1 MRGVLSLSA
10 QPNVSSRATRALSLV
25 LLALPAACSSS
36 GTGASPSGA
45 ASHAALHSAASAPA
59 PSASAPPSASADA
72 SASAEPSVSAEPT
85 PKQALEGIDA
95 GADVSDAALPYD
107 PKNKV
112 LPPAD
117 SAELQARAKQLFEAI
132 VADDPPKGD
141 GFWFP
146 KEPFLPLKDVKGPDK
161 YWDQLHRTFA
171 ADVRRYHKKGAKKGW
186 ADAKFVKFE
195 LGSKP
200 KWVPP
205 GDEANKIGYYRSFH
219 GKLRYEQG
227 GEARAL
233 DVHTVISWQG
243 RWFIT
248 HLDDFKKKKK

>member
-1 MRGVLSLSA
+1 MTLRELA
-10 QPNVSSRATRALSLV
+10 PC
-25 LLALPAACSSS
+25 LALAAAALVGCSSS
-36 GTGASPSGA
+36 GTGAAPG
-45 ASHAALHSAASAPA
+45 SHAASAAASVSAA
-59 PSASAPPSASADA
+59 PTVDAGPLASST
-72 SASAEPSVSAEPT
+72 ASAEASASAEPT
-85 PKQALEGIDA
+85 PKQVLDGVDA

-117 SAELQARAKQLFEAI
+117 SPELQARAKQLFEAI

-141 GFWFP
+141 AFWFP

-186 ADAKFVKFE
+186 GDAKFVRFD

-227 GEARAL
+227 GEARSL